1 MEPDAVIRIG
11 REALLLTMLL
21 SAVPVLATMVVGLVI
36 SLVQATVQLQEQTLT
51 QVPKIVVVY
60 VVLMAGGTWMLSLLL
75 QFAESMLLGIGVV
88 GRG

>member
-60 VVLMAGGTWMLSLLL
+60 VVLMAGGTWMLSLEALL
-75 QFAESMLLGIGVV
+75 
-88 GRG
+88 RR